1 MASYQ
6 LKLKERRIIDR
17 KRLTGLLPGRFQ
29 INGKDVAV
37 KPVDISIHGLGLI
50 IEAEFSAGTKA
61 SLMVGNRSIPLEI
74 QWGEPDFGKH
84 DMWRYG
90 LVCTDQN
97 IDLENEF
104 SAHGCLKIK

>member
-6 LKLKERRIIDR
+6 LKLKERRIAER

-37 KPVDISIHGLGLI
+37 KPVDISSHGLGVI

-61 SLMVGNRSIPLEI
+61 SLMVGERSIPLEVK
-74 QWGEPDFGKH
+74 WGEPDFGKH

-90 LVCTDQN
+90 LVCTDQSVN
-97 IDLENEF
+97 LEDEF
-104 SAHGCLKIK
+104 MAHGCLK